1 MVALSDSSET
11 WLLSLGG
18 TNLYM
23 TLATLF
29 IAQAMNVQLSCDD
42 PATWLGPTD
51 RPPRYSSSA
60 PGVFLSM
67 KCPNA
72 EAIGLVWSSCHACAS
87 KATTRRP
94 CFTIETLG

>member
-42 PATWLGPTD
+42 PATRLGPND
-51 RPPRYSSSA
+51 PRHAILHLRLASSSA
-60 PGVFLSM
+60 
-67 KCPNA
+67 
-72 EAIGLVWSSCHACAS
+72 
-87 KATTRRP
+87 
-94 CFTIETLG
+94 